1 MKSQMLKNKNAII
14 TGSNRGLGKAIVEE
28 FAKNGANIYAC
39 ARSQNGKFE
48 KHLQNLAE
56 KYKVNIKPIYFDLSD
71 SFAMK
76 EGFKKIYS
84 DKQSIDI
91 LVNCAGVAHGGL
103 FQMTP
108 ISKIKEIF
116 EINFFSQME
125 FTQLVLKIMMKQ
137 QKGNIINFSSIA
149 GLDLKV
155 GNCAYGVSKAAMTAW
170 TKTISAELAPCGIRV
185 NAIAPALTDTDM
197 AKLMDEKAVIDGIE
211 SSAMKRM
218 ATPQEIVEVVLFLA
232 SDKSSFINGQ
242 TIRVDGGNGVLF
254 SNSKLIKGESK

>member
-1 MKSQMLKNKNAII
+1 MMLKNKNAII

-39 ARSQNGKFE
+39 ARSQNDEFE
-48 KHLQNLAE
+48 KRLQNLAE
-56 KYKVNIKPIYFDLSD
+56 KYKVKIKPIYFDLSD

-84 DKQSIDI
+84 DKQAIDI

-125 FTQLVLKIMMKQ
+125 FTQLILKIMMRQ

-155 GNCAYGVSKAAMTAW
+155 GNCAYGVSKAAVAAW

-197 AKLMDEKAVIDGIE
+197 AKLMDKKAVIDSIE

-218 ATPQEIVEVVLFLA
+218 ATPQEIVEVALFLA

-242 TIRVDGGNGVLF
+242 VIRVDGGNGVLF
-254 SNSKLIKGESK
+254 FDSKLTKGEF